1 MLSDLQTSLKS
12 AFPISATAEPK
23 MPGYNFLEGKDK
35 RKMVSLANEM
45 SSELGLVK
53 THGSMLEIKSTMAK
67 PTRVKSN
74 NKHWR
79 ASPRN
84 RESSIK

>member
-1 MLSDLQTSLKS
+1 
-12 AFPISATAEPK
+12 
-23 MPGYNFLEGKDK
+23 
-35 RKMVSLANEM
+35 MVSLANEM

-67 PTRVKSN
+67 PIRVKSN

-84 RESSIK
+84 RDSSIK